1 MLRNIAHA
9 SYLMSEVPTT
19 LTPGVHNVPEGVSAV
34 EPLHPRLGG
43 RGDLRPGAQGAA
55 VAGIGAEFR
64 GQAVVVGVGP
74 AVVVVVVASTMTST
88 SCDCCCFRQLVEAME
103 VGVT

>member
-1 MLRNIAHA
+1 MKYVANV
-9 SYLMSEVPTT
+9 SELPTI
-19 LTPGVHNVPEGVSAV
+19 LTPGVHNVPECVRAV

-43 RGDLRPGAQGAA
+43 RGDLGPGAQGAA
-55 VAGIGAEFR
+55 VAGLGAEVG

-88 SCDCCCFRQLVEAME
+88 SCDCCCFR
-103 VGVT
+103 